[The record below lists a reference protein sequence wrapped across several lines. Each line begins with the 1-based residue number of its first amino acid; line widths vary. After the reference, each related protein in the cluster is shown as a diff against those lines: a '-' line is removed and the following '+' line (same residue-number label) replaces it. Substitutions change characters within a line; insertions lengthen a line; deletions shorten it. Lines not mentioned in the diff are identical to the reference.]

1 MLRKYRLADRALTRG
16 EQDWRVHRKPMSVAF
31 RSSLAVVMTLST
43 AAPTR
48 RASPAPTEGAIR
60 TKVVLLGTGTPVP
73 DPDRS
78 GPATAVVVDDRA
90 YLIDFGPGVVRRAEA
105 AALR

>member
-1 MLRKYRLADRALTRG
+1 MKIRIAT
-16 EQDWRVHRKPMSVAF
+16 F
-31 RSSLAVVMTLST
+31 ITLIGT
-43 AAPTR
+43 AAISGQAQRP
-48 RASPAPTEGAIR
+48 SIKNDPAR

-78 GPATAVVVDDRA
+78 GPATLIVVDDRA

-105 AALR
+105 ALSERFPRRTPAISM